1 MSHLYLQNLQRTAT
15 FTLVIATLLAASAA
29 QAVTLNKTFTS
40 EAYLDTFLGGTTV
53 AVRPELAGIV
63 IEDDIQAFSFAGVFG
78 TVQNRVVREDGT
90 GTLDFS
96 WRINVDPASTGN
108 VSAFR
113 LADFDYDQIT
123 DADWR
128 IDGLPVAPDPF
139 AVPVT
144 GRVFNP
150 ASYPDG
156 AINFLFPDPPIGPGA
171 GSKFFFLHTTAT
183 NYLKTASY
191 DLLCA
196 PSGCISDS
204 YLTFAPA
211 AVPGP
216 ATFGL
221 MSLGLGALGI
231 ARKRHRRA

>member
-1 MSHLYLQNLQRTAT
+1 MSHLQRTAT
-15 FTLVIATLLAASAA
+15 FTLAIATLLVTSVA
-29 QAVTLNKTFTS
+29 QAVTLNKTFAGES
-40 EAYLDTFLGGTTV
+40 YLDTFLGGTTV
-53 AVRPELAGIV
+53 AERPELAGTV
-63 IEDDIQAFSFAGVFG
+63 IEDDIQSFSFGGVFG
-78 TVQNRVVREDGT
+78 TVQNRVIREHGT

-96 WRINVDPASTGN
+96 WRINVDPASTGD
-108 VSAFR
+108 VFAFR
-113 LADFDYDQIT
+113 LGEFGYDHIV

-128 IDGLPVAPDPF
+128 IDGLPQAPDPF
-139 AVPVT
+139 AAPFT

-150 ASYPDG
+150 DVYPEG
-156 AINFLFPDPPIGPGA
+156 SINFLFPDPPIGPGA

-204 YLTFAPA
+204 YSTFAPA
-211 AVPGP
+211 AVPAP

-221 MSLGLGALGI
+221 MALGLGVLGI
-231 ARKRHRRA
+231 KRIRRRRR